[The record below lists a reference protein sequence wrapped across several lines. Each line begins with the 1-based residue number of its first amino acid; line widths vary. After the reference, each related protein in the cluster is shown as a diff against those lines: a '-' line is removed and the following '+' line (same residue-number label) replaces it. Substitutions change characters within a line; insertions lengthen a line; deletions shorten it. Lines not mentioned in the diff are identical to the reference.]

1 MPTIRILIIT
11 RQRIRPAYDA
21 EIGVIPGLRFLA
33 DTTILC
39 CTKVSGTPLGRKA
52 LATGLQATCSSSVHE
67 HRRSSSC
74 FLTLCATK
82 VVATLPAIDNYI
94 VSKSSL
100 FSTGCRSLSISL
112 IAAVFAAVYLKI
124 VVQSSGYLLAT
135 MSFSTS
141 VLRTCLRC
149 TLYSLLVPDSLENPC
164 IPILTSSNACIHSL
178 CRLE

>member
-1 MPTIRILIIT
+1 MPAVRILIII

-21 EIGVIPGLRFLA
+21 EIGVVQGLRFLA

-39 CTKVSGTPLGRKA
+39 CTKVSGSPLGRKT
-52 LATGLQATCSSSVHE
+52 LATGLQATCGSSVHE

-74 FLTLCATK
+74 FLTLCSTK
-82 VVATLPAIDNYI
+82 VEATLPTTDNYI
-94 VSKSSL
+94 VSKSSI

-135 MSFSTS
+135 MSSSKYSTKLPE
-141 VLRTCLRC
+141 V
-149 TLYSLLVPDSLENPC
+149 YSTPYWCQTARQPREFLHPHANKQ
-164 IPILTSSNACIHSL
+164 
-178 CRLE
+178 